1 MNTLKNNT
9 INLFFMGLFIITLV
23 ALFSFQFRNEVLSDL
38 EEHNIAKIDISDF
51 VMYQISQ
58 DVTDII
64 IRGAHATQYKD
75 KDIFLDVSLSRSL
88 GKQGIEVVSGSV
100 VNHIKKIYTFPSG
113 VHYERSDGLKFFSEN
128 GVLDT
133 IKEVFN
139 GEGKFRLEAREGNII
154 GRDLVYYNKNQDFYA
169 KDIKGR
175 YLLSENQ

>member
-1 MNTLKNNT
+1 
-9 INLFFMGLFIITLV
+9 MGIFIITLI

-58 DVTDII
+58 DVTDVII
-64 IRGAHATQYKD
+64 HGAHATQYKD
-75 KDIFLDVSLSRSL
+75 KDVFLDVSLSRSL
-88 GKQGIEVVSGSV
+88 GKQGIEVASGSV
-100 VNHIKKIYTFPSG
+100 VNHTKKKYSFPSG

-139 GEGKFRLEAREGNII
+139 GEGKFRLETKEGSII
-154 GRDLVYYNKNQDFYA
+154 GENLIYHNRDQDFYA
-169 KDIKGR
+169 RNIKGR
-175 YLLSENQ
+175 YLISED